1 MRTTTPNLKTRFRQ
15 GGDETDRKQRGW
27 ARFVLPTTALVSAL
41 DLGGPCE
48 LCHMT
53 SGKLVKEGA
62 AFFGGGG
69 GEGNED

>member
-1 MRTTTPNLKTRFRQ
+1 MRH
-15 GGDETDRKQRGW
+15 DRMQRGW
-27 ARFVLPTTALVSAL
+27 ARFVLPTTAPVSAL

-69 GEGNED
+69 GK